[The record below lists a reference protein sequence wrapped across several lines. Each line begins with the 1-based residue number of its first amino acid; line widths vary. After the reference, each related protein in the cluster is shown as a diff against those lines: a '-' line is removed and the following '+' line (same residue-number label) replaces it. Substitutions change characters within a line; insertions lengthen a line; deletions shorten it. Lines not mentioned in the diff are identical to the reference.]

1 MWGYYLYGQT
11 TSTNDKAKYY
21 FDFNGHLRIEIDT
34 PKKEAHQE
42 IVLFDPKN
50 LVLEN

>member
-1 MWGYYLYGQT
+1 MWGYYSYEQT
-11 TSTNDKAKYY
+11 TSTND